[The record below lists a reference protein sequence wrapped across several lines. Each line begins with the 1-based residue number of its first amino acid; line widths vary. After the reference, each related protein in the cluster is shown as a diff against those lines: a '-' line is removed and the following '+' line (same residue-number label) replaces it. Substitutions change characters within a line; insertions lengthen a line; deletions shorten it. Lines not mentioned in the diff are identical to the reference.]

1 MATKRITATL
11 VERIRP
17 PTEGRL
23 EIYDDLLS
31 GFCLRVTQRGRKSWS
46 VVYRIHHQQT
56 RLTLGRYP
64 LLPLAEAREE
74 ARKALLLV
82 DRGIDP
88 AVQKRETEKAKKHST
103 FKAVADLFIERYA
116 RPKNRTWQASQ
127 RLMDN
132 HCMPIWG
139 NKPIVDI
146 KRQDVIDL
154 LDEIADNGAPHTAR
168 QLFAVIRKFFNWAA
182 SRNIIDTSPCLH
194 VESPCKVVSRDRV
207 LSDDE
212 VKAIWGACS
221 KENYPFGTLVKFL
234 LATGQRREEVA
245 SMTWSE
251 INLEEKLWCI
261 PRERV
266 KSDRA
271 QEVPL
276 SSLAMKL
283 LESVPRF
290 EGKDAEYV
298 FTTTGGKKPF
308 AGFSK
313 AKKRVD
319 IMSEVTAWRIHDLR
333 RTCGTGMA
341 KIGVPVP
348 IISHVLNHAQ
358 SGVTAI
364 YNRHSYLPEKRDA
377 LEKWGKKIEEIVS
390 AK

>member
-1 MATKRITATL
+1 M
-11 VERIRP
+11 
-17 PTEGRL
+17 
-23 EIYDDLLS
+23 
-31 GFCLRVTQRGRKSWS
+31 
-46 VVYRIHHQQT
+46 
-56 RLTLGRYP
+56 
-64 LLPLAEAREE
+64 
-74 ARKALLLV
+74 LV
-82 DRGIDP
+82 DKGINP
-88 AVQKRETEKAKKHST
+88 SAQKRETERKKQCDS

-127 RLMDN
+127 RLVDA

-139 NKPIVDI
+139 KRPITDI

-168 QLFAVIRKFFNWAA
+168 QLFAVIRKLFNWAA

-207 LSDDE
+207 LSDE
-212 VKAIWGACS
+212 EIKAVWVAYNQE
-221 KENYPFGTLVKFL
+221 KYPFGTLAQFL

-245 SMTWSE
+245 SMKWSE

-290 EGKDAEYV
+290 EGKDAEYI

-319 IMSEVTAWRIHDLR
+319 TMSGVEGWRIHDSR

-364 YNRHSYLPEKRDA
+364 YNRHSYLPEKREA
-377 LEKWGKKIEEIVS
+377 LEKWGVKIEEIVNGS
-390 AK
+390 R